1 MVILACIVA
10 VLVFVGGL
18 TIALCVLSSRLSRQE
33 EDRWGLT

>member
-10 VLVFVGGL
+10 ALVFVGLL

-33 EDRWGLT
+33 EDKWGYT